1 VPLLEQALDTIC
13 YHAPPCPGI
22 CLVPRMHVDYQ
33 LTQLLLDTAA
43 PDLGPALLHGTV
55 TGYLCSGALLDQDI
69 LPDLLQCPIPPVVVN
84 LAERLAAETRED
96 LQDTDFGFHPLL
108 PADDFA
114 LAGRIEALGA
124 WCDGFNTGFA
134 AGYLRPGGEMSADML
149 EILNDF
155 SQLADADAIVA
166 EPGEQDEANFMELV
180 EYVRMAA
187 ISLFQQHD
195 LSAT

>member
-1 VPLLEQALDTIC
+1 MQ
-13 YHAPPCPGI
+13 
-22 CLVPRMHVDYQ
+22 VDYQ
-33 LTQLLLDTAA
+33 LTQQLLDTAA

-69 LPDLLQCPIPPVVVN
+69 LPDLLQCLIPPVVGN
-84 LAERLAAETRED
+84 LAERLAAETREE

-108 PADDFA
+108 PADDFG
-114 LAGRIEALGA
+114 LAGRIKALGQ
-124 WCDGFNTGFA
+124 WCEGFNTGFA
-134 AGYLRPGGEMSADML
+134 AGYLRPGSDMNAEML

-155 SQLADADAIVA
+155 SQLADADAFVA
-166 EPGEQDEANFMELV
+166 EATEQDEANFMELV

-187 ISLFQQHD
+187 ISLFQQLD